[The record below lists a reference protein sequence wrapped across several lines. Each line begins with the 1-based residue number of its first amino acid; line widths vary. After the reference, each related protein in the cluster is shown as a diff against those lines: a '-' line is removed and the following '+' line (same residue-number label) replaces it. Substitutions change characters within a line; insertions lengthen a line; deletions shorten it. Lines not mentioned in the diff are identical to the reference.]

1 MCLCVCVSVR
11 AFTRACA
18 CACACIYVCITT
30 RPHAPPT
37 PPAPTPHPHPPT
49 CPPLQTRLSRPCAP
63 PSPAEPDESECAAAV
78 EPPAA
83 AKEKRARQVIRKS
96 LHKPS
101 HTSLTDTSSHTHKFS
116 HTQVSQT
123 HKSRTHKFAHTSLT
137 HTSLAHTR
145 LTHTSLTHHLT
156 HHLHTISHTHCFSH
170 FVFPT
175 CHTHPNLAD
184 PIDIH
189 IDIHMTTATQSSL
202 PLSLLPNPDRVSRF
216 DELPPEG
223 EAASPPKEEEDLSDG
238 ELPPAN
244 GWGAPTPFCTP
255 CQPCQ

>member
-1 MCLCVCVSVR
+1 
-11 AFTRACA
+11 
-18 CACACIYVCITT
+18 
-30 RPHAPPT
+30 
-37 PPAPTPHPHPPT
+37 
-49 CPPLQTRLSRPCAP
+49 
-63 PSPAEPDESECAAAV
+63 
-78 EPPAA
+78 
-83 AKEKRARQVIRKS
+83 
-96 LHKPS
+96 
-101 HTSLTDTSSHTHKFS
+101 
-116 HTQVSQT
+116 
-123 HKSRTHKFAHTSLT
+123 
-137 HTSLAHTR
+137 
-145 LTHTSLTHHLT
+145 
-156 HHLHTISHTHCFSH
+156 
-170 FVFPT
+170 
-175 CHTHPNLAD
+175 PNLAD